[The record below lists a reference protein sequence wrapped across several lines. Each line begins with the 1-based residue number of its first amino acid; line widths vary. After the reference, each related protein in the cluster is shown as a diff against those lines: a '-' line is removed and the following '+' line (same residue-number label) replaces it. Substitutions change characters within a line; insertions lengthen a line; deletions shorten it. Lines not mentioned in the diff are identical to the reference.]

1 MAELSNPS
9 LQITLISES
18 SEADVV
24 ATVDVGLTPFE
35 QGLIAL
41 LGLPVELR
49 CTIRGADP
57 FFDNNQF
64 NFDPQLVTASN
75 TVTFARRLPE
85 SILDE
90 DPAPTDGDELYARF
104 RLVSLEPIFP
114 LNIERDSG
122 EVSVSL

>member
-9 LQITLISES
+9 LQITLISSS
-18 SEADVV
+18 SEADVL

-49 CTIRGADP
+49 CRLRGADP
-57 FFDNNQF
+57 LFDDDQF
-64 NFDPQLVTASN
+64 TFDPQPVTGSN
-75 TVTFARRLPE
+75 TFTFARRLPQ
-85 SILDE
+85 STLDE
-90 DPAPTDGDELYARF
+90 DSAPTDGDELYVRF
-104 RLVSLEPIFP
+104 RLVSLEPTFP
-114 LNIERDSG
+114 LDIERDSG